1 MIRHKLTRFA
11 LLIILMSFNTG
22 ALKAQLEANV
32 WPMADSGVINWQGG
46 KYPKPSK
53 TLGMIATE
61 GTGAICD
68 SLGNLVLYSN
78 GQDLFSGTGKK
89 LNIGFKLRANPS
101 TTQGVLIL
109 KHPESAIYHIFTNC
123 DYSDTMGLYLTRL
136 ELVGDSA
143 VFMDKAKRI
152 LNTASEGINAI
163 NHQNGRDIWVVT
175 HSGKGDT
182 FFTFLILNEGIHN
195 CVRKFRSSINLIIPG
210 SNIWI
215 APNGKFAGLEG
226 FYASAKVAQS
236 IFLFNNQL
244 SALNYQINL
253 NSENWGLAFTHE
265 GEYFYSFIS
274 DGRIIRRSTN
284 IWDKTAI
291 NNSTQFIY
299 NKTDKQNR
307 VPRIGYN
314 NIAVFPQ
321 YNKNYFG
328 VVTNCAD
335 DNIANVK
342 YIDTGI
348 KFTKAKCTI
357 GNFNTNQSYFYTPAI
372 NYKYKQDCNTN
383 EFLFWGVDTFAANA
397 YRWEIKK
404 GNSISKYNTKSL
416 NHQFTDTGIWQ
427 VKYVATNGSRTDSV
441 SKDIEIFPILKS
453 GFLGKDIGYCGN
465 ALPLAVQGPLGM
477 NCYTWQKPHGIETY
491 VDHIAA
497 DTAGMYILETCNPV
511 FCTYKDT
518 LLVYE
523 KAEPDAPQI
532 SRIGDSLYVTNPEP
546 GVAYHWF
553 KANVFTNSVGPAYK
567 VTDTAWYK
575 VRGVAPINCIG
586 PFDSINVKT
595 LQNRVSLQPSI
606 VFYPNPVMDDVF
618 LQHVPLEAKILL
630 RDVTGRLVYETVAKQ
645 SELQIALTQLPAG
658 NYQLTIE
665 TTDQRAVYNVVKL

>member
-1 MIRHKLTRFA
+1 
-11 LLIILMSFNTG
+11 
-22 ALKAQLEANV
+22 
-32 WPMADSGVINWQGG
+32 
-46 KYPKPSK
+46 
-53 TLGMIATE
+53 
-61 GTGAICD
+61 
-68 SLGNLVLYSN
+68 
-78 GQDLFSGTGKK
+78 
-89 LNIGFKLRANPS
+89 
-101 TTQGVLIL
+101 
-109 KHPESAIYHIFTNC
+109 
-123 DYSDTMGLYLTRL
+123 
-136 ELVGDSA
+136 
-143 VFMDKAKRI
+143 
-152 LNTASEGINAI
+152 
-163 NHQNGRDIWVVT
+163 
-175 HSGKGDT
+175 
-182 FFTFLILNEGIHN
+182 
-195 CVRKFRSSINLIIPG
+195 
-210 SNIWI
+210 
-215 APNGKFAGLEG
+215 
-226 FYASAKVAQS
+226 
-236 IFLFNNQL
+236 
-244 SALNYQINL
+244 
-253 NSENWGLAFTHE
+253 
-265 GEYFYSFIS
+265 
-274 DGRIIRRSTN
+274 
-284 IWDKTAI
+284 
-291 NNSTQFIY
+291 
-299 NKTDKQNR
+299 
-307 VPRIGYN
+307 
-314 NIAVFPQ
+314 
-321 YNKNYFG
+321 
-328 VVTNCAD
+328 
-335 DNIANVK
+335 
-342 YIDTGI
+342 
-348 KFTKAKCTI
+348 
-357 GNFNTNQSYFYTPAI
+357 
-372 NYKYKQDCNTN
+372 
-383 EFLFWGVDTFAANA
+383 
-397 YRWEIKK
+397 
-404 GNSISKYNTKSL
+404 
-416 NHQFTDTGIWQ
+416 

-645 SELQIALTQLPAG
+645 SEMQIALTRLPAG

>member
-1 MIRHKLTRFA
+1 MPRIVVLLLLFIVSWQSAFAQKEAWNWFLSDSAGIHWVNGKTPTSVDWYKLR
-11 LLIILMSFNTG
+11 G
-22 ALKAQLEANV
+22 E
-32 WPMADSGVINWQGG
+32 
-46 KYPKPSK
+46 
-53 TLGMIATE
+53 E
-61 GTGAICD
+61 GSGAISD
-68 SLGNLVLYSN
+68 SLGNLLFYTNGVDLYN
-78 GQDLFSGTGKK
+78 AKHQK
-89 LNIGFKLRANPS
+89 LNKDFDLGGDWS
-101 TTQGVLIL
+101 STQGKLIL
-109 KHPESAIYHIFTNC
+109 KHQESNLYHVFTNN
-123 DYSDTMGLYLTRL
+123 YMGLQKSCLYH
-136 ELVGDSA
+136 SS
-143 VFMDKAKRI
+143 FRI
-152 LNTASEGINAI
+152 TNDTVQFVVKKEIVHSLISEGIAAV
-163 NHQNGRDIWVVT
+163 NHQNGRDIIVIN
-175 HSGKGDT
+175 HSLYGDT
-182 FFTFLILNEGIHN
+182 FFFYILTRN
-195 CVRKFRSSINLIIPG
+195 
-210 SNIWI
+210 
-215 APNGKFAGLEG
+215 GLEKCIKFQTG
-226 FYASAKVAQS
+226 SSLKTTNINRATDISFSPTGNLLSFATSPIDVYHS
-236 IFLFNNQL
+236 IFKFNT
-244 SALNYQINL
+244 QIVNL
-253 NSENWGLAFTHE
+253 NNEISNLECDYFTGIFSDNDSFMYVDPNNYSYAQYSLKNWDRTSIINSRKTLYNDPKFLGGCARNAPGGRILITRE
-265 GEYFYSFIS
+265 KQKFIS
-274 DGRIIRRSTN
+274 IVNDGN
-284 IWDKTAI
+284 KPYPQCD
-291 NNSTQFIY
+291 FV
-299 NKTDKQNR
+299 NKT
-307 VPRIGYN
+307 
-314 NIAVFPQ
+314 
-321 YNKNYFG
+321 
-328 VVTNCAD
+328 VTLVQGTCR
-335 DNIANVK
+335 
-342 YIDTGI
+342 
-348 KFTKAKCTI
+348 F

-465 ALPLAVQGPLGM
+465 ALPLAIQGPLGM

-511 FCTYKDT
+511 FCTYVDT

-595 LQNRVSLQPSI
+595 LQNRVSLQHSI
-606 VFYPNPVMDDVF
+606 VFYPNPAMDDVF

-645 SELQIALTQLPAG
+645 SEMQIALTQLPAG

>member
-1 MIRHKLTRFA
+1 
-11 LLIILMSFNTG
+11 MSFNMG

-32 WPMADSGVINWQGG
+32 WYVADSTIIDWNHGTNPNSTKSAVYG
-46 KYPKPSK
+46 
-53 TLGMIATE
+53 AEE
-61 GTGAICD
+61 GTSSICD
-68 SLGNLVLYSN
+68 SIGNLLFYCSAKF
-78 GQDLFSGTGKK
+78 LFSAKHVL
-89 LNIGFKLRANPS
+89 LNKDFDLKGDET
-101 TTQGVLIL
+101 TTQGALIL
-109 KHPESAIYHIFTNC
+109 KHKESSEYFLFTNSGHGDSGGLFLTSWLINGDSVIFTN
-123 DYSDTMGLYLTRL
+123 
-136 ELVGDSA
+136 
-143 VFMDKAKRI
+143 KAKKI
-152 LNTASEGINAI
+152 LNQTGEGINAV
-163 NHQNGRDIWVVT
+163 NHQNGRDVWIVT
-175 HSGKGDT
+175 HGYRNNTFYKILLTSKGVGTCISTQYLGPFIGD
-182 FFTFLILNEGIHN
+182 LNTAN
-195 CVRKFRSSINLIIPG
+195 
-210 SNIWI
+210 NIWI
-215 APNGKFAGLEG
+215 SPTGNILGFQANRIDTQYLMKLNTQKAELYSLIPFPNSLDLGIVFSGQG
-226 FYASAKVAQS
+226 
-236 IFLFNNQL
+236 
-244 SALNYQINL
+244 
-253 NSENWGLAFTHE
+253 T
-265 GEYFYSFIS
+265 YFYSWSNFPDKIY
-274 DGRIIRRSTN
+274 RRSIDSWN
-284 IWDKTAI
+284 IMAIQNSRTEVASLTTYNTLRWPRLGYNDYIIFPQFQKSFFTTI
-291 NNSTQFIY
+291 NNCSE
-299 NKTDKQNR
+299 K
-307 VPRIGYN
+307 
-314 NIAVFPQ
+314 
-321 YNKNYFG
+321 
-328 VVTNCAD
+328 
-335 DNIANVK
+335 NVK
-342 YIDTGI
+342 NISVKDTGF
-348 KFTKAKCTI
+348 KLLNTKCTR

-383 EFLFWGVDTFAANA
+383 EFLFWGVDTFAANT

-645 SELQIALTQLPAG
+645 SEMQIALTQLPAG

>member
-1 MIRHKLTRFA
+1 MKYF
-11 LLIILMSFNTG
+11 LLFFLFSLCESRIQAQNNKTVNIWYLSDSSIIDWSNSSYPHSK
-22 ALKAQLEANV
+22 KAAPIYTE
-32 WPMADSGVINWQGG
+32 
-46 KYPKPSK
+46 
-53 TLGMIATE
+53 E
-61 GTGAICD
+61 GTGSICD
-68 SLGNLVLYSN
+68 SFGNLLFYCNGQNLYSSN
-78 GQDLFSGTGKK
+78 HIK
-89 LNIGFKLRANPS
+89 LNKSFSLMGDQS
-101 TTQGVLIL
+101 TTQGALIL
-109 KHPESAIYHIFTNC
+109 KHPESNLFHLFTNRGYG
-123 DYSDTMGLYLTRL
+123 DSGGLYLTTWYS
-136 ELVGDSA
+136 SA
-143 VFMDKAKRI
+143 DTAIFIDKAKRI
-152 LNTASEGINAI
+152 FYNTGEGINAV
-163 NHQNGRDIWVVT
+163 NHQNGIDVWIIT
-175 HSGKGDT
+175 HDNNSNLFYCLLLKSNG
-182 FFTFLILNEGIHN
+182 ILK
-195 CVRKFRSSINLIIPG
+195 CVKQKQIGAVLNDKMAAN
-210 SNIWI
+210 NIWI
-215 APNGKFAGLEG
+215 TPAGNKLGFDGVFIDNQYLYQYNNQTGDISNQLVLNSGLNFGMQFSTNGKYIYTYNLGADVISRQSLE
-226 FYASAKVAQS
+226 VW
-236 IFLFNNQL
+236 
-244 SALNYQINL
+244 
-253 NSENWGLAFTHE
+253 NS
-265 GEYFYSFIS
+265 
-274 DGRIIRRSTN
+274 
-284 IWDKTAI
+284 TAI
-291 NNSTQFIY
+291 SISKENITTLKTSNTLRWPRLGYNDIILFPRY
-299 NKTDKQNR
+299 NKRFFSIVKSSGDSIQN
-307 VPRIGYN
+307 VE
-314 NIAVFPQ
+314 F
-321 YNKNYFG
+321 
-328 VVTNCAD
+328 
-335 DNIANVK
+335 
-342 YIDTGI
+342 IDTGI
-348 KFTKAKCTI
+348 ELVDSKCTN

-465 ALPLAVQGPLGM
+465 ALPLAIQGPLGM

-511 FCTYKDT
+511 FCTYVDT

-595 LQNRVSLQPSI
+595 LQNRVSLQHSI
-606 VFYPNPVMDDVF
+606 VFYPNPAMDDVF

-645 SELQIALTQLPAG
+645 SEMQIALTQLPAG